1 MSKNKKKKKSKSVPL
16 TRWVYFT
23 KTLYDDPSAS
33 TEFTYEKVIYVKSEE
48 LQQKEGDN
56 KRINT
61 LLLLALFAM
70 FALSSKF
77 QFIWIL
83 IMYFFLVIAGQMMRL
98 LNLPKNILDHLE
110 DTGRRKR

>member
-1 MSKNKKKKKSKSVPL
+1 MSKKKKKSNSIPL

-23 KTLYDDPSAS
+23 KTLYHDPSET

-48 LQQKEGDN
+48 LQQKEEDN

-70 FALSSKF
+70 FALCAKF
-77 QFIWIL
+77 QSVWI
-83 IMYFFLVIAGQMMRL
+83 FLLYIVLVVAGQTLRL
-98 LNLPKNILDHLE
+98 LNLPKDILDHLE

>member
-1 MSKNKKKKKSKSVPL
+1 MSKNKKKKSTSVPL

-23 KTLYDDPSAS
+23 KTLYHDPATT
-33 TEFTYEKVIYVKSEE
+33 TEFNYEKVIYIKSEE
-48 LQQKEGDN
+48 LQQKEEDN

-70 FALSSKF
+70 FGLSAKF
-77 QFIWIL
+77 QFIWL
-83 IMYFFLVIAGQMMRL
+83 FLLYIVLVFAGQMMRFF
-98 LNLPKNILDHLE
+98 NLPKNILDHLE